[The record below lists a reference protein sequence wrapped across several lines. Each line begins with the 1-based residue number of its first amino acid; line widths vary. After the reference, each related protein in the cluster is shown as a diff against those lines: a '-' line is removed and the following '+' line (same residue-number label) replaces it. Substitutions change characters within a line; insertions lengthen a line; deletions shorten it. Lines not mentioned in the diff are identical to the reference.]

1 MTSPRWAIIG
11 GIVLALVLSGC
22 VNPTTTPTYEATDNP
37 NPIPDNQTNPILQ
50 IGPGDSI
57 VLCDDED
64 LEENAECFE
73 DALVSC
79 QRVVGTF
86 WSTSDGFPLAFE
98 SFGLTTEGTCSVRVT
113 VLSDD
118 QSETQFAGT
127 SANCLIEKS
136 PANEEHS
143 TAFFDSYLIGPSTC
157 TGSYVDAI
165 QTTSIATETPLS
177 PDQMDSEPTTSNV
190 KEFSIMVS
198 EKGVIGEKTFTV
210 KKGDLVKLTITVDVK
225 DVSFNGEQI
234 IAPAQK
240 GLEASEYIFDSGH
253 QKPGQVQT
261 FEFVAEESFDF
272 GVYWPGPTVLK
283 GKGNF
288 VVEEN

>member
-1 MTSPRWAIIG
+1 MTLMNGAIVG
-11 GIVLALVLSGC
+11 FAALILLFSGC
-22 VNPTTTPTYEATDNP
+22 AAPTNTTTTPDPITTADP
-37 NPIPDNQTNPILQ
+37 VIPDNQTNVQLDM
-50 IGPGDSI
+50 GPGEPQ
-57 VLCDDED
+57 VTCLDED
-64 LEENAECFE
+64 MEENAECFE
-73 DALVSC
+73 KALVTC
-79 QRVVGTF
+79 QRAVGTF

-98 SFGLTTEGTCSVRVT
+98 SFGLTTDGKCSVRVT

-118 QSETQFAGT
+118 KTETAFAGT
-127 SANCLIEKS
+127 SANCLIEPS

-157 TGSYVDAI
+157 TGTYVDAI
-165 QTTSIATETPLS
+165 NTSFAAETPAAEEAPAS
-177 PDQMDSEPTTSNV
+177 TSST

-240 GLEASEYIFDSGH
+240 GLKPEEYIFDSDH
-253 QKPGQVQT
+253 VKPGQSKT
-261 FEFVAEESFDF
+261 FEFIAEKSFDF
-272 GVYWPGPTVLK
+272 GVYWPGPSVLK
-283 GKGNF
+283 GKGHF
-288 VVEEN
+288 VVEE